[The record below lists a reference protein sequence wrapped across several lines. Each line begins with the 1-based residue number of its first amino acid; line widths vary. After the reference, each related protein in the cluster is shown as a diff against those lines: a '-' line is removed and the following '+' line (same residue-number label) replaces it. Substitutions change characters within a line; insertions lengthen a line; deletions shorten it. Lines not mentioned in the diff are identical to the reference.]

1 VLKNKMKPLSQ
12 FISNYS
18 LAFFGIFGTLNVM
31 SSAQAQT
38 FQDYD
43 WSGPYIGASLGAA
56 HNRASFD
63 ASTSDG
69 FVGSYFTP
77 PDPEQIAG
85 EADKSASRSRLS
97 AGLFGG
103 YGQQF
108 DRLYLG
114 LEAGLNSLSFDE
126 STSSGGIYESN
137 TTASFTNEVSVKS
150 DWQASLRARVG
161 WTEKR
166 WLAYLTGGLAASR
179 IRMDATFSDN
189 LATGAFGSAS
199 DNDTKLGWII
209 GLGGEYAL
217 SESWTIRAEYLY
229 ADYGKADTT
238 AVVTNSNYPTLA
250 NDLKSSVDLKTQ
262 ILSVGVAYRF

>member
-1 VLKNKMKPLSQ
+1 MLKNKMMLMNRSR
-12 FISNYS
+12 YS
-18 LAFFGIFGTLNVM
+18 LAAVGLIGAL
-31 SSAQAQT
+31 SAMTAAHAQP
-38 FQDYD
+38 QDYD
-43 WSGPYIGASLGAA
+43 WSGPYIGGSLGAA

-63 ASTSDG
+63 TSTSDG

-77 PDPEQIAG
+77 PDPEQIAA
-85 EADKSASRSRLS
+85 EADKSASQSRLT

-114 LEAGLNSLSFDE
+114 VEAGVNSLSFDE
-126 STSSGGIYESN
+126 STSSGEIYESSP
-137 TTASFTNEVSVKS
+137 TASFTNEISVKA

-161 WTEKR
+161 WAEKR
-166 WLAYLTGGLAASR
+166 WLAYLTGGVAATR

-189 LATGAFGSAS
+189 LATGALGSDS
-199 DNDTKLGWII
+199 DNDTKLGWVI
-209 GLGGEYAL
+209 GLGGEYKL
-217 SESWTIRAEYLY
+217 SDSWTIRAEYLY

-238 AVVTNSNYPTLA
+238 AVVTNSNYPGLA

-262 ILSVGVAYRF
+262 ILSVGVSYHF